1 MCLLVPLLGFADE
14 ICSMSYTLEHPRR
27 YHFHLQTQF
36 FQLNIAEY
44 ALRYDKHEQVRY
56 SEMNDMCN
64 SVFVCSGGH
73 RISHCLHSGVGY
85 GISSSVSNFRIC
97 GVCSF
102 VAIFDLTKAVLLH
115 DTAIC
120 FPSPFHPFRSTLRVL
135 INLPMSSRHNRQ
147 TRLCCGK

>member
-1 MCLLVPLLGFADE
+1 
-14 ICSMSYTLEHPRR
+14 
-27 YHFHLQTQF
+27 
-36 FQLNIAEY
+36 
-44 ALRYDKHEQVRY
+44 
-56 SEMNDMCN
+56 MCN

-97 GVCSF
+97 AVCSF

-120 FPSPFHPFRSTLRVL
+120 FPFPFHPSRSMLGVFDQCESDVIAAQSTDKALL
-135 INLPMSSRHNRQ
+135 W
-147 TRLCCGK
+147 